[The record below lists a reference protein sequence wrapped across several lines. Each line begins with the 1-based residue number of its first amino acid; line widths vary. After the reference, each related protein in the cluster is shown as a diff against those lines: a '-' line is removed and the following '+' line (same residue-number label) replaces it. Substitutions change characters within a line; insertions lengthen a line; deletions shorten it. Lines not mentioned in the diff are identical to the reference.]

1 LVSGAKRGNL
11 SRTNNVSAHT
21 HSLALLSER
30 TDARAHAYTGVL
42 LLMDSPHPLPNE
54 CTGDDVPQR
63 HDEEA
68 TGTFLV
74 GTKARHV
81 AFQVSENQE
90 SSGITVVSLVSP
102 SVGYGVSR
110 SSCRMFLSFSLDVN
124 APSAVELCRSF
135 SLLLG
140 ARTHTHTH
148 TLSLS
153 RAFTRVHTHTHTHTY
168 TYSLSLSHVLTH
180 TLSHSLFSPLIV

>member
-1 LVSGAKRGNL
+1 VRPTS
-11 SRTNNVSAHT
+11 VHT

-42 LLMDSPHPLPNE
+42 LLMDSPHPLPDE
-54 CTGDDVPQR
+54 CTGDDLPQR

-102 SVGYGVSR
+102 SVGYGVCR

-124 APSAVELCRSF
+124 APSAVELCRLF

-148 TLSLS
+148 TLSHSLS
-153 RAFTRVHTHTHTHTY
+153 LELSHVYTHTHTHTHTP
-168 TYSLSLSHVLTH
+168 TLSLSLMYSH
-180 TLSHSLFSPLIV
+180 TLSLILSSLH